1 MAELEID
8 ATKALLQTS
17 NLQQVGRLREKLWRD
32 GFRLLRLH
40 ITHYILHDKM
50 AHCPLNLQLNE
61 QEWLC
66 RKTVSLRW
74 CVLTVPEVLYLC
86 HAGERCMTVREYA

>member
-1 MAELEID
+1 MVFACFS
-8 ATKALLQTS
+8 T
-17 NLQQVGRLREKLWRD
+17 
-32 GFRLLRLH
+32 RLH

-50 AHCPLNLQLNE
+50 AHSPLNLQLNE

-86 HAGERCMTVREYA
+86 HAGERCMTVREDARVSSAKRRHLVSLYVGSFAEVI